1 MVIEMLVSVIG
12 NPLFGFF
19 PPLISNFAGNLI
31 NLLQSIEFFVKACNF
46 FLDYEFSLQVK
57 NHLNR
62 EILIVSHPPH
72 LGNLQNEPNIRR
84 VPEHPTDLIL
94 LQ

>member
-1 MVIEMLVSVIG
+1 MLVSLIG
-12 NPLFGFF
+12 IQLFGSPPPLNFKFCWKSNKFAENPLN
-19 PPLISNFAGNLI
+19 S
-31 NLLQSIEFFVKACNF
+31 LLKLVIC
-46 FLDYEFSLQVK
+46 LDYEFSLQVK
-57 NHLNR
+57 NHQNR

-84 VPEHPTDLIL
+84 VPGHPTDLSL